1 MEKIL
6 EILSSSPVVSIVCT
20 TVVILALIYILR
32 NQIVAYIKKKYNLFD
47 EQEVIS
53 QINLAVKE
61 NNKRKS
67 ILKELENR
75 QNEIKS
81 NRNQNS

>member
-1 MEKIL
+1 
-6 EILSSSPVVSIVCT
+6 
-20 TVVILALIYILR
+20 VILALIYILR